1 MFAVDQVHE
10 IDRIYCN
17 RILTPIVLFC
27 SREEALAMTSEG
39 VTKVDLHK
47 QQLSTKPAGQEEELD
62 KEDFQKAAQ
71 DAKESVSNTLQSAK
85 EFVVGGSND
94 ADNKMTEQ
102 TAQVSELQHSFLMTS
117 QSDGIL

>member
-1 MFAVDQVHE
+1 
-10 IDRIYCN
+10 
-17 RILTPIVLFC
+17 
-27 SREEALAMTSEG
+27 MTSEG

-71 DAKESVSNTLQSAK
+71 DAKDSVSNTLQSAK
-85 EFVVGGSND
+85 DFVVGGSND

-102 TAQVSELQHSFLMTS
+102 TAQVGEFQHSSLMTS
-117 QSDGIL
+117 QSDGTL